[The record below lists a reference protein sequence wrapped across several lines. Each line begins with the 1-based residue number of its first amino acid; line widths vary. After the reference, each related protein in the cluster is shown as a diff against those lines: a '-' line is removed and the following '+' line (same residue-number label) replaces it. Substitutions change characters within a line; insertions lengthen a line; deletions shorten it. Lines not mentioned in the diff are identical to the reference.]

1 MKIELILLAAG
12 QSKRFGGIKQLT
24 DIHGQPMVCHC
35 LSQYR
40 QSEKWIE
47 GIVEGS
53 VVLGANAPLI
63 IGELPQGI
71 LKHVVN
77 TWQSGMGHTLAQSIR
92 FLASDSTHVLIGL
105 ADQVLITQHMIKR
118 MLAESSIYPQ
128 NIIAAKYAGRVGA
141 PVIFPRQYFSQLR
154 QLTGDKGA
162 RAMLQQHLQQVICI
176 EMPEAA
182 LDIDTQDDLIAAKF
196 NP

>member
-47 GIVEGS
+47 GITTKF
-53 VVLGANAPLI
+53 VVLGANAHSI
-63 IGELPQGI
+63 TQVLPDNVN
-71 LKHVVN
+71 KYVVSSWLN
-77 TWQSGMGHTLAQSIR
+77 GMGHVLAQAIQYIG
-92 FLASDSTHVLIGL
+92 SDSSHVLIGL
-105 ADQVLITQHMIKR
+105 ADQIALTQHMINRLLDVAKKQ
-118 MLAESSIYPQ
+118 PKQ
-128 NIIAAKYAGRVGA
+128 IIAAKYGDVIGA
-141 PVIFPRQYFSQLR
+141 PVIFPKQYFSQLS

-162 RAMLQQHLQQVICI
+162 KKLLRQHAQQVISLA
-176 EMPEAA
+176 MPEAA
-182 LDIDTQDDLIAAKF
+182 LDIDTPEDLKLV
-196 NP
+196 